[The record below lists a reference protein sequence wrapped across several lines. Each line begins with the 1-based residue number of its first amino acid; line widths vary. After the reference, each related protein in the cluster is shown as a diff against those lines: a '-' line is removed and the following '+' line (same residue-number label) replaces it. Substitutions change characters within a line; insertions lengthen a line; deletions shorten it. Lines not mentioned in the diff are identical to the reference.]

1 MIKKHNYYTLL
12 FFCIFLAVISI
23 ADSFAAKPPD
33 NEKKILFI
41 SSYTLDTKYTFD
53 NINQFIE
60 TYNKAGGTYQVIVEN
75 MNCMEFSPFEVWSKR
90 FNELMDKHPDT
101 ALVIL
106 LGGEAWNCYLQQPE
120 DLYKNTPV
128 FCMMASKYGINR
140 RAPHEDISTYTP
152 KPIDLLKQMQNRNV
166 KFCMA
171 YEYGVK
177 ENIQLI
183 KKLYPDTRHIVFLS
197 DNTYNGIAQQT
208 NVREQLKNE
217 KIAVTYIDG
226 RQVSLDEA
234 SKIYAQLPPHTVMLL
249 GTWRID
255 KENIAYMNNS
265 TVTFSNI
272 NPNIP
277 VFSLTSSG
285 IGYWAIGG
293 NVPVYDN
300 MGTAMGHKAY
310 QILHNNDTTVELKT
324 VPQEYRFD
332 APTLQ
337 KWNINTTVLPRGSV
351 IINKQ
356 PSFFESYKYEVYIAI
371 IVFSTLFIAFI
382 VTLYFYYKI
391 RTLSRQ
397 LQMSSEV
404 LKQEKEQLQLSE
416 SALREAKEKAEE
428 ASRMKS
434 AFISNISHEIRTPLN
449 AIVGFSSM
457 LVGTMNAS
465 KEQKEYCA
473 IIETNSQLL
482 LQLIS
487 DVLDISY
494 LESGKQ
500 QFNYKKCEIISFCRN
515 IVLATNQNKK
525 KDIEL
530 QFQPFS
536 PTYELYTDPLRLQ
549 QIITNLLNNAL
560 KFTPEGGHIR
570 LAIEKDEKNERL
582 LFSVTDT
589 GCGIPEDKHN
599 DVFERFEKLN
609 IFAQGTGLG
618 LPICRMVIQCL
629 KGEIWIDKN
638 YKKGSRFVFSHPIT
652 Q

>member
-1 MIKKHNYYTLL
+1 
-12 FFCIFLAVISI
+12 
-23 ADSFAAKPPD
+23 
-33 NEKKILFI
+33 
-41 SSYTLDTKYTFD
+41 
-53 NINQFIE
+53 
-60 TYNKAGGTYQVIVEN
+60 
-75 MNCMEFSPFEVWSKR
+75 
-90 FNELMDKHPDT
+90 
-101 ALVIL
+101 
-106 LGGEAWNCYLQQPE
+106 
-120 DLYKNTPV
+120 
-128 FCMMASKYGINR
+128 
-140 RAPHEDISTYTP
+140 
-152 KPIDLLKQMQNRNV
+152 
-166 KFCMA
+166 
-171 YEYGVK
+171 
-177 ENIQLI
+177 
-183 KKLYPDTRHIVFLS
+183 
-197 DNTYNGIAQQT
+197 
-208 NVREQLKNE
+208 
-217 KIAVTYIDG
+217 
-226 RQVSLDEA
+226 
-234 SKIYAQLPPHTVMLL
+234 
-249 GTWRID
+249 
-255 KENIAYMNNS
+255 
-265 TVTFSNI
+265 
-272 NPNIP
+272 
-277 VFSLTSSG
+277 
-285 IGYWAIGG
+285 
-293 NVPVYDN
+293 
-300 MGTAMGHKAY
+300 
-310 QILHNNDTTVELKT
+310 
-324 VPQEYRFD
+324 
-332 APTLQ
+332 
-337 KWNINTTVLPRGSV
+337 
-351 IINKQ
+351 
-356 PSFFESYKYEVYIAI
+356 
-371 IVFSTLFIAFI
+371 
-382 VTLYFYYKI
+382 
-391 RTLSRQ
+391 
-397 LQMSSEV
+397 MSSEV

-515 IVLATNQNKK
+515 IVLAANQNKK